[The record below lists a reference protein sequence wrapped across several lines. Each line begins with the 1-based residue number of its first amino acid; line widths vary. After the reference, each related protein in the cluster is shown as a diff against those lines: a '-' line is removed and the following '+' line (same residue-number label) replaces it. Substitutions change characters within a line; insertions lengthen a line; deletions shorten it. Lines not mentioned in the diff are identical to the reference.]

1 MAEEVQQIR
10 WLPSL
15 RTVVRACLALQIGVA
30 VLIVADDTWH
40 DLTYALGNE
49 IETVP
54 TPPVTPG
61 DQTRPFVPVSV
72 PGGVDP
78 ATRLG
83 SPVRLPDTLPRRL
96 EFRLDQTEGFGR
108 VLLLLGEIAEGDGRR
123 FESFLRDIT
132 PAPDHVALHSPGG
145 LVDEALRIGR
155 HVRGQGL
162 ATLVT
167 ADAACLSACPY
178 ILAGGVRRVVSQ
190 SGWVGLHQSYFG
202 QESVLPAVLA
212 VRGLQELQGET
223 LEYLDDM
230 GIDPLIL
237 VHALKTPPE
246 DVYILVGSE
255 LTEHALATELVD

>member
-1 MAEEVQQIR
+1 MAGEAGHLG

-15 RTVVRACLALQIGVA
+15 RTVVRTCLALQVGVA
-30 VLIVADDTWH
+30 VLLVVGDAWRDIPYVFDQ
-40 DLTYALGNE
+40 E

-83 SPVRLPDTLPRRL
+83 SPVRLPDTLSRRL
-96 EFRLDQTEGFGR
+96 EFRLDQTEVFGR
-108 VLLLLGEIAEGDGRR
+108 VLLLTGEIAEGDGRR
-123 FESFLRDIT
+123 FESALRDIT
-132 PAPDHVALHSPGG
+132 PPPNHVALHSPGG
-145 LVDEALRIGR
+145 LIEEAIRIGR
-155 HVRGQGL
+155 HVRSQGI

-178 ILAGGVRRVVSQ
+178 ILAGGVRRVVSR

-202 QESVLPAVLA
+202 QDSVLPAVLA

-223 LEYLDDM
+223 LEYLDNM
-230 GIDPLIL
+230 GVDPLIL

-246 DVYILVGSE
+246 DIYILVGSE
-255 LTEHALATELVD
+255 LTDHGMATELVD